1 MELASINGNVRSY
14 RLDVPR
20 GLFVLRYV
28 DREISQAPIISV
40 RPLPG
45 SEHSLTIIHH
55 PDLSPTILDRP
66 GAAVV
71 VSSQGRAS
79 LEISAQ
85 ARAFGGSLE
94 ARVDLEPLVKPSV
107 HEHGRDEQVNLPR
120 LATSDTEL
128 VRRPDDSVGLS
139 ILGHVSRRGDVVVQG
154 GNWIAGPDAPSPIEG
169 IEIRVESRASSWLES
184 QVLASGDANWSGWQ
198 SPGQFLGSRGRA
210 RPLVGMRIRTTPSA
224 PHDLSVDAS
233 ALFLGSPVLRREG
246 AHVELRSPAGHDP
259 IVGLQIGVIL
269 ANLQSQVSE
278 NITGA
283 MSSRRGKVRVFRA
296 GSPATS
302 SAT

>member
-45 SEHSLTIIHH
+45 SEHSLTITHH

-71 VSSQGRAS
+71 VSSKGRAS

-85 ARAFGGSLE
+85 ARTFGGSLE

-107 HEHGRDEQVNLPR
+107 HEHGRGEPVNLPH
-120 LATSDTEL
+120 LATSDAT
-128 VRRPDDSVGLS
+128 RTPDSSVGLS

-169 IEIRVESRASSWLES
+169 VEIRLDSSASSWLES
-184 QVLASGDANWSGWQ
+184 QVLASGEASWSNWE

-224 PHDLSVDAS
+224 PPDLSVDAS

-269 ANLQSQVSE
+269 ANQQSQVSE
-278 NITGA
+278 SGMGA
-283 MSSRRGKVRVFRA
+283 MPPRRGKVRVFRA
-296 GSPATS
+296 NS

>member
-28 DREISQAPIISV
+28 DREISQAPLISV

-71 VSSQGRAS
+71 VSSLGGAS

-85 ARAFGGSLE
+85 SRTFGGSLE
-94 ARVDLEPLVKPSV
+94 ARVDLEPLVKSSIREHSRGEAGGDSRFVTGDAALV
-107 HEHGRDEQVNLPR
+107 HK
-120 LATSDTEL
+120 
-128 VRRPDDSVGLS
+128 PDAGVGLS
-139 ILGHVSRRGDVVVQG
+139 ILGHVARRGDVVVQG
-154 GNWIAGPDAPSPIEG
+154 GNWIAGPEAPSPIEG
-169 IEIRVESRASSWLES
+169 VEIRVDSSASSWLES
-184 QVLASGDANWSGWQ
+184 QVLASGETNWSGWQ

-224 PHDLSVDAS
+224 PPDLSVDAS
-233 ALFLGSPVLRREG
+233 ALFLGSPALRREG
-246 AHVELRSPAGHDP
+246 AHIELRSPAGHDP

-269 ANLQSQVSE
+269 ANQQSQVSE
-278 NITGA
+278 SGTGA
-283 MSSRRGKVRVFRA
+283 ISPRRGKVRVFRA
-296 GSPATS
+296 SS